1 MRGSPRPRSTHGW
14 RSARWWRPP
23 EAGGPR
29 VLCYAQFRGGRSGM
43 ALTEFKKLTL
53 DSLNVG
59 DEFVSDDHLVLPED
73 IEAHGYAVEDDY
85 PWLAEGVAPP
95 TLMANQALHLRHSKY
110 LVHAGLHARMEFNF
124 LEPIRLGMR
133 VRTRGKVIDKY
144 ERRGKPYMV
153 TEYVTED
160 ETGRALVRGQFTQ
173 MIIPEPEA
181 PHGHTR

>member
-1 MRGSPRPRSTHGW
+1 MAESR
-14 RSARWWRPP
+14 
-23 EAGGPR
+23 
-29 VLCYAQFRGGRSGM
+29 

-53 DSLNVG
+53 DSLKVG
-59 DEFVSDDHLVLPED
+59 EEFVSDDHLVLPED
-73 IEAHGYAVEDDY
+73 IEAHGFAVEDDH
-85 PWLAEGVAPP
+85 PWLAEMTAPP

-160 ETGRALVRGQFTQ
+160 DTGRVLVRGQFTQ